1 MEAVVGLSDA
11 DAISPAAPVSLEQP
25 GGQVTI
31 VEGSSFCLSGRAGD
45 IRPGASDGLFVLDV
59 RVLSGWEVR
68 LDGHALEPL
77 SVSVSEPFSATFV
90 ARGRPVGGGESTSLV
105 VRRRWVGSGMREDL
119 ELHNYTDR
127 EVTHEIKLRI
137 ASDFADLF
145 AVKAGRAIAATL
157 LDPENEPLHA
167 RSRQGSVLREVL
179 VTECSGAP
187 HGRSGPTG
195 LAWTVVVPPQ
205 GAWRTCLEVAVRVNG
220 QAIPLQYRCGETP
233 QLSRPARRLAGW
245 RQRTPVL
252 SSGDLRLD
260 AAIVRSVDDI
270 SSLVIEDPLHPQSP
284 VVAAGAPWFM
294 ALFGRD
300 SLLTSYMTMI
310 VDPSLAIGTL
320 QTLARLQG
328 KALNAQT
335 EEQPGRIL
343 HEVRFISSAATDIDD
358 GHIYYGTADATPL
371 FVVLI
376 GELSRWG
383 VDRAVVND
391 LLPHA
396 DRAIEWIEQYG
407 DLDGDGYVEYQR
419 SSEHGL
425 ANQGW
430 KDSWDGINSA
440 DGTLAVTPIALAEV
454 QGYVYAAYLAR
465 ADLAT
470 EREDDETAQRCRDK
484 AARLRLAFNR
494 DFWLADKGWYA
505 IALDGAKQPVDSLA
519 SNMGHC
525 LWSGIIDPARAGAVA
540 ASLVSPELFS
550 GWGVRT
556 LATTMSRYN
565 PLSYHNGSVWPHDS
579 AIAAAGLMRYGYVEE
594 SWRILDA
601 ILDASVANGGRL
613 PELYAGVAREELP
626 VPVAYPTSCSPQAWS
641 SAAPLLA
648 LRTLLRLEPRL
659 DVGEIH
665 VAPVDADRRVGEVQI
680 SLGKSRL
687 VIGTTA
693 DAVVEISGVPD
704 GVVLVREPPAIA

>member
-1 MEAVVGLSDA
+1 MSLDSDVI
-11 DAISPAAPVSLEQP
+11 DISAPVSLEQP

-68 LDGHALEPL
+68 LDGNPLEPL

-90 ARGRPVGGGESTSLV
+90 ARGRPVNDGESTSLV

-119 ELHNYTDR
+119 ELHNYSDR
-127 EVTHEIKLRI
+127 EVSHEIKLRI

-145 AVKAGRAIAATL
+145 AVKAGRVIAATV
-157 LDPENEPLHA
+157 LDPESEPLHA
-167 RSRQGSVLREVL
+167 RSKQGSVFREVI
-179 VTECSGAP
+179 VTESSGAQ

-195 LAWTVVVPPQ
+195 LTWTIVVPAK
-205 GAWRTCLEVAVRVNG
+205 GSWRTCLEVAVRVDG
-220 QAIPLQYRCGETP
+220 RSVPLQYRCGETP
-233 QLSRPARRLAGW
+233 QLSRPAKRLAGW
-245 RQRTPVL
+245 RQRTPSR
-252 SSGDLRLD
+252 SSGDPRLD
-260 AAIVRSVDDI
+260 AAIVRSLDDI

-310 VDPSLAIGTL
+310 VDPALAIGTL

-328 KALNAQT
+328 NEVDQAS

-343 HEVRFISSAATDIDD
+343 HEVRFNSSAATDIDD
-358 GHIYYGTADATPL
+358 GHIYYGTVDATPL
-371 FVVLI
+371 FVMLI

-383 VDRAVVND
+383 VDRSVID
-391 LLPHA
+391 GLLPHA
-396 DRAIEWIEQYG
+396 DRALEWIERYG
-407 DLDGDGYVEYQR
+407 DADGDGYVEYER
-419 SSEHGL
+419 SSAHGL

-430 KDSWDGINSA
+430 KDSWDGVNAA
-440 DGTLAVTPIALAEV
+440 DGTLAVAPIALAEV

-465 ADLAT
+465 AELAAARGDGAT
-470 EREDDETAQRCRDK
+470 DRKYRDK
-484 AARLRLAFNR
+484 AATLRAAFNR
-494 DFWLADKGWYA
+494 DFWLPERGWYA
-505 IALDGAKQPVDSLA
+505 IALDGNKKPVDSLA

-525 LWSGIIDPARAGAVA
+525 LWSGIIEPDRASAVA
-540 ASLVSPELFS
+540 GHLVSPELFS

-556 LATTMSRYN
+556 LATKMSRYN

-579 AIAAAGLMRYGYVEE
+579 TIAAAGLMRYGFVEE
-594 SWRILDA
+594 SCRILDA
-601 ILDASVANGGRL
+601 VLDASVANGGRL

-641 SAAPLLA
+641 SAAPLYA
-648 LRTLLRLEPRL
+648 LRTLLRFEPRL
-659 DVGEIH
+659 DLGQIH
-665 VAPVDADRRVGEVQI
+665 VAPVDGDRRIGEVQVW
-680 SLGKSRL
+680 LGDSRVTVRNSPDGQL
-687 VIGTTA
+687 EV
-693 DAVVEISGVPD
+693 SGVPAS
-704 GVVLVREPPAIA
+704 VALVTEPPAIG